1 MAGRSVVHA
10 VAVLL
15 LSWGC
20 ATGVPMGA
28 RVAGGDV
35 RYRPVLPMPSAPRAT
50 VETARFAVLPGGAE
64 GESAQGGYRRFI
76 EEKREA
82 LARAPEEE
90 RGQEEATLKEMEW
103 WLWKQEE
110 AQLEKKHPLEVYLRL
125 LEARRAK
132 EKRDAARWEAVQHKL
147 EEYDAWAKGIAS
159 RAASQHFRKVGRGHL
174 LEESPVWEA
183 AQHELVS
190 ATLAWA
196 YRHTEDVDFLRKSP
210 SEVAL
215 YLLATRSALATKLVQ
230 GQVASPSVDYTEV
243 RTKTEEEESDDEV
256 RELLVGLLPGVGDAV
271 DALGMVVGF
280 QIAGRRQLT
289 INERLLCAAAVLL
302 PLASAAALEKGALAA
317 EKVAQRIALATGG
330 SLEEARVLLR
340 VAQHL
345 SPEDAQV
352 LERVVGTAKRT
363 GRLTEEEWAF
373 LQRTARNLEGP
384 LTTWREALKR
394 GERVPFINVRK
405 GADGLR
411 WVPGSEEHLAQ
422 TWVEYQ
428 FRNPEKYPRFLY
440 APDEGWK
447 RMYRAILE
455 NKGKGGAFEQEV
467 LKLRGHEKNAAL
479 LMPPPGSKAQ
489 GFIPDAVVGN
499 SNPGELVWG
508 QPYFFVE
515 VKARSELSLTGNL
528 KAMLEY
534 IQEHGGHIELW
545 IRSTKHPDGPSRLT
559 APLRTRLR
567 DFESQGK
574 ATVRAHP

>member
-1 MAGRSVVHA
+1 MQRAPAGMSR
-10 VAVLL
+10 
-15 LSWGC
+15 
-20 ATGVPMGA
+20 ATA
-28 RVAGGDV
+28 
-35 RYRPVLPMPSAPRAT
+35 PSAS
-50 VETARFAVLPGGAE
+50 VH
-64 GESAQGGYRRFI
+64 GEPADQRYQRFI

-82 LARAPEEE
+82 LARTPEEE
-90 RGQEEATLKEMEW
+90 RRQGEATLKEMEW

-110 AQLEKKHPLEVYLRL
+110 AQLEKKHPLEVYLLL
-125 LEARRAK
+125 LEARQAK
-132 EKRDAARWEAVQHKL
+132 EKREAARWEAVQRKL
-147 EEYDAWAKGIAS
+147 EEYDAWARGIAS
-159 RAASQHFRKVGRGHL
+159 RAASQHFRKVGRGYL

-230 GQVASPSVDYTEV
+230 GQVAPPSVDYTEV
-243 RTKTEEEESDDEV
+243 RTKTEEEEADDEV
-256 RELLVGLLPGVGDAV
+256 RELLVGLLPGVGEAV
-271 DALGMVVGF
+271 DVYGVLSGF
-280 QIAGRRQLT
+280 QVAGRRPLT
-289 INERLLCAAAVLL
+289 PNERLLCAVAVLV
-302 PLASAAALEKGALAA
+302 PLASAAALEKGALAV
-317 EKVAQRIALATGG
+317 ERVALATGA

-345 SPEDAQV
+345 SPEEAKA
-352 LERVVGTAKRT
+352 LEGVVASARRT

-384 LTTWREALKR
+384 LSVWREALKR
-394 GERVPFINVRK
+394 GERVPFLNVRK

-411 WVPGSEEHLAQ
+411 LVPGSEEHLAQ

-455 NKGKGGAFEQEV
+455 NKGKGSAFEQEV
-467 LKLRGHEKNAAL
+467 LKLRGYEKNTAL

-499 SNPGELVWG
+499 TNPGELVWG

-515 VKARSELSLTGNL
+515 AKARAELSLSGNL

-534 IQEHGGHIELW
+534 IERHGSHIDLW
-545 IRSTKHPDGPSRLT
+545 VRSPKHADGPTSLT
-559 APLRTRLR
+559 SPLEKELERLR
-567 DFESQGK
+567 ALGK
-574 ATVRAHP
+574 ARVRNHP